1 MHRHLDEELEILRKA
16 LLEMGGLVERQIDN
30 AMTALVDADVDLAK
44 AVIGRDRDIDEFE
57 RTVDD
62 RCVRILALYQPAA
75 GDLRFV
81 TMGLKIVTDL
91 ERQGDQAVN
100 IAERAME
107 LAQEPPLKPY
117 IDLPRMALMARRM
130 LSSALDAF
138 VRHDAAAAHRI
149 LTDDEEVDALTSQ
162 LFREILT
169 YMIETPQN
177 IGRGTRLLFIAKYLE
192 RIADHA
198 TNIAEMVIF
207 NLEGKDVRHGHDDGT
222 VAPSSAAHGSG
233 A

>member
-1 MHRHLDEELEILRKA
+1 MHRHLDEELEALRKL

-30 AMTALVDADVDLAK
+30 AMTSLVDADVDLARS
-44 AVIGRDRDIDEFE
+44 VIERDTEVDEYE
-57 RTVDD
+57 RVIDD
-62 RCVRILALYQPAA
+62 RCVRILALFQPTA

-81 TMGLKIVTDL
+81 TMGMKIVVDM

-130 LSSALDAF
+130 LSQALDAF
-138 VRHDAAAAHRI
+138 VRHDSGAAQRI
-149 LTDDEEVDALTSQ
+149 LREDREVDALTSQ
-162 LFREILT
+162 LFRELLT

-177 IGRGTRLLFIAKYLE
+177 ISRGTRLLFIAKYLE

-198 TNIAEMVIF
+198 TNIAEMVIY
-207 NLEGKDVRHGHDDGT
+207 NLEGRDVRHGHGDVPTEGPAE
-222 VAPSSAAHGSG
+222 VGEAH
-233 A
+233 